1 MLADALLIIDMQNAV
16 CFAAGKIYHYD
27 QLISLINQRI
37 NQYHQSNKPIIFVQ
51 HNDKHLIKGSDDWQI
66 VPDLISSKG
75 RFFVDKCYPSA
86 FYQTEL
92 NALLTQHQIQN
103 LEICGAETPFCIES
117 TIQ

>member
-51 HNDKHLIKGSDDWQI
+51 HNDKHFIK
-66 VPDLISSKG
+66 
-75 RFFVDKCYPSA
+75 PS
-86 FYQTEL
+86 
-92 NALLTQHQIQN
+92 
-103 LEICGAETPFCIES
+103 
-117 TIQ
+117 